1 MLLEVIYEFAHRIIG
16 GTLSFQID
24 EHQIQCRV
32 SFDFLFP
39 GRCRGLMERVA
50 GSGCFLPPL
59 PLSQAIACSI
69 YVYTQH
75 PMA

>member
-39 GRCRGLMERVA
+39 GRCRGLLKMWRGVVV
-50 GSGCFLPPL
+50 FLPPF
-59 PLSQAIACSI
+59 PLSQEIACSI
-69 YVYTQH
+69 HVYTQRL
-75 PMA
+75 MA